1 MIKVAYVALAP
12 FISGSERCLQLIL
25 ENTEHAGIDPIL
37 ITPENSPL
45 ESWAAKKNIK
55 HLTVDLRAIH
65 KSAPWNWLYNQIKIF
80 WLLYENKIQVVHSNQ
95 LWSFR
100 VLDLATKLL
109 KIKRICHFRDPIN
122 SGSKWWLPNS
132 IDVAIFISQHIE
144 NEFKNQFPQDHAKS
158 SVTLIDP
165 VYFNPRISIKDLPA
179 QKKQAKNMLDISNE
193 KFTFGFIGQIAPIKG
208 VVELI
213 NILSK
218 LESKNWQLLIAGK
231 DPSENQEYLKL
242 CEKLI
247 QDLGLES
254 KVKFCGFL
262 DDTQTFYHACDLIT
276 MFSIEEPLG
285 LIPLEAAVNYTPAIA
300 NAVGGLP
307 ETIIDRKTG
316 WLVDLN
322 NEKEVKRVLESA
334 MKTNLNDV
342 GNKARL
348 LVEELCIPSTYCEK
362 LAKIYNDVQ

>member
-1 MIKVAYVALAP
+1 LIKVAYVALAP

-37 ITPENSPL
+37 ITPVNSPL
-45 ESWAAKKNIK
+45 ESWATKKKIK
-55 HLTVDLRAIH
+55 HLSVDLRAIH
-65 KSAPWNWLYNQIKIF
+65 KREPWNWLYNQIKIF
-80 WLLYENKIQVVHSNQ
+80 WLLYKNKVRVVHSNQ
-95 LWSFR
+95 LWSFK
-100 VLDLATKLL
+100 VLDLATKIL
-109 KIKRICHFRDPIN
+109 KIKRVCHFRDPIN

-132 IDVAIFISQHIE
+132 IDVAIFISKHIE
-144 NEFKNQFPQDHAKS
+144 NEFKNHFSQNHAKS
-158 SVTLIDP
+158 TITLIDP
-165 VYFNPRISIKDLPA
+165 VYFNPRIDINDLA
-179 QKKQAKNMLDISNE
+179 DKKNQAKEVLNISIT

-208 VVELI
+208 VIELI

-231 DPSENQEYLKL
+231 DPSENQEYLKQ
-242 CEKLI
+242 CKKLI
-247 QDLGLES
+247 QNLGLDD

-262 DDTQTFYHACDLIT
+262 DNTQTFYRACDLIT

-307 ETIIDRKTG
+307 ETINDQETG
-316 WLVDLN
+316 WLVDIN

-334 MKTNLNDV
+334 MKTNLNEV
-342 GNKARL
+342 GNNARL
-348 LVEELCIPSTYCEK
+348 FVEKLCIPSTYCKK
-362 LAKIYNDVQ
+362 LAEIYNEVL